1 MIKTSI
7 LNKDIAYSLH
17 NIENFKKNIEPSI
30 NEVVYTYYHLIV
42 EYFKFITENIKIR
55 NKPLTQFIIT
65 RGLDTITHV
74 FLNLLYFTKN
84 IDLTYFHSQ
93 KSFYFYVEFVGQI
106 SEEEKMF
113 LQLSSRDAATYVY
126 KKTIFEINNECKKN
140 IVAMSEETKHK
151 LDLISIYINIYKT
164 FIYKIIIDHSTS
176 GRVPNKYITIFAQ
189 IATQFYNMNNS
200 YTVDLPEKV
209 YICRLQTIIDTLYYK
224 ISNIESFFD
233 ICELLIKK
241 FVKKPSI
248 IKNCEKKIY
257 TEECDVRLQDTIGSD
272 KFITWLLH

>member
-7 LNKDIAYSLH
+7 LNKDIAHSLH
-17 NIENFKKNIEPSI
+17 NIENFKKNIEPTI
-30 NEVVYTYYHLIV
+30 NEVVYTYYHIVV

-106 SEEEKMF
+106 SEEENMF

-151 LDLISIYINIYKT
+151 WDLISIYINIYTT
-164 FIYKIIIDHSTS
+164 FMYKIIKDPSNNGAH
-176 GRVPNKYITIFAQ
+176 NKYITIFAQ
-189 IATQFYNMNNS
+189 IATQIYNMNNS
-200 YTVDLPEKV
+200 DIQEKDN
-209 YICRLQTIIDTLYYK
+209 IRRLQTIIDKLYYK
-224 ISNIESFFD
+224 ISNTESFFD

-248 IKNCEKKIY
+248 IKNGEKKIY
-257 TEECDVRLQDTIGSD
+257 TEECDIRLQDANGVD

>member
-7 LNKDIAYSLH
+7 LNKDIAHSLH
-17 NIENFKKNIEPSI
+17 NIDNFKKNIEASI
-30 NEVVYTYYHLIV
+30 NEVIYTYYHLVV

-151 LDLISIYINIYKT
+151 LDLISIYI
-164 FIYKIIIDHSTS
+164 
-176 GRVPNKYITIFAQ
+176 TIFAQ

-257 TEECDVRLQDTIGSD
+257 TEECDDRLQETIGSD

>member
-74 FLNLLYFTKN
+74 FLNLIYFTKN

-151 LDLISIYINIYKT
+151 LDLISIYINIYNNP
-164 FIYKIIIDHSTS
+164 FGD
-176 GRVPNKYITIFAQ
+176 
-189 IATQFYNMNNS
+189 NS
-200 YTVDLPEKV
+200 YQCAGFKKKNGKV
-209 YICRLQTIIDTLYYK
+209 
-224 ISNIESFFD
+224 NA
-233 ICELLIKK
+233 
-241 FVKKPSI
+241 KPSMLSA
-248 IKNCEKKIY
+248 KNIDNPRDRCGSNQF
-257 TEECDVRLQDTIGSD
+257 LQDWS
-272 KFITWLLH
+272 